1 MSQKRGKTMALTK
14 RQYVDG
20 VTVIT
25 AENLNAIQD
34 EIIQYRV
41 SDVTYNSTTHKISK
55 TLNGTSTVVATLGSV
70 VDFDVV
76 EVTT

>member
-1 MSQKRGKTMALTK
+1 MALTK

-20 VTVIT
+20 VTIIT

-41 SDVTYNSTTHKISK
+41 SDVTYNGATHKLNK
-55 TLNGTSTVVATLGSV
+55 TLNGTSTTVVTLGSI
-70 VDFDVV
+70 VDFNVT